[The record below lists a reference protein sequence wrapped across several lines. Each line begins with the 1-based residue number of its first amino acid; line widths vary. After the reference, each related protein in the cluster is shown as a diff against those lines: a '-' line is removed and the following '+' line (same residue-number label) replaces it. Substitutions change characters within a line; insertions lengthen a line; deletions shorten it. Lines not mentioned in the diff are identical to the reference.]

1 MVSAPLQVFKG
12 AEVLVQEED
21 MQDINEPII
30 KPLRQQT
37 FSIMEKTIPE
47 TKAGALRVADI

>member
-1 MVSAPLQVFKG
+1 M
-12 AEVLVQEED
+12 LVQEED

-47 TKAGALRVADI
+47 TKASELWDFHI

>member
-1 MVSAPLQVFKG
+1 M
-12 AEVLVQEED
+12 LVQEED

-47 TKAGALRVADI
+47 TKAGEHRTFHV

>member
-1 MVSAPLQVFKG
+1 M
-12 AEVLVQEED
+12 LVQEED

-37 FSIMEKTIPE
+37 FLIMEKTIPE
-47 TKAGALRVADI
+47 TKASKLPNVHM